1 MVHEANKSDALTPT
15 EAKVLGSKLE
25 SFEREFHRLAEDQT
39 LNIARWDTEGHYLYI
54 NPAHEH
60 TLGKSASGVIGTIIP
75 DSRKSLKEKIAEA
88 VATGEPTLMVELS
101 VSYKDGSNHRHDVIL
116 LPERSNE
123 GKIVSVLGIGRDMT
137 NFYQALEAAA
147 AKGQEFHNLAESSPD
162 FIARYDRDGR
172 VIYLNTALLRAFE
185 LATAEQVIGNRLREM
200 WPDGRYARIERAAA
214 QVAESGT
221 ETSFEFCRT
230 SADGVPQYRE
240 IRVLPERDIAGRIVG
255 TIAYSRNITERK
267 LAEEKI
273 HRLAFYDPLTGLPN
287 RQLLCDRVG
296 HALVTRS
303 RHHRDGAVLFV
314 DIDHFQRINDT
325 LGRESGDFL
334 LQQVSQRLHSS
345 LSEGD
350 TVARVGGDQFVIL
363 LEGLSEDLVL
373 AKDQTTSIAEKIA
386 ARLHQDYWLAG
397 ALAQCTASIGV
408 AMFDTELETE
418 ELLSRAQLAMNEAK
432 SAESQHL
439 CFFDPQMQA
448 LVLAQASM
456 EADLR
461 QALLKD
467 QFLLYYQVQVDSS
480 GRPVGAE
487 ALLRWNHP
495 KRGFVSP
502 AEFIPMAEN
511 NGLILPI
518 GKWVLETACRQL
530 AAWASQPEMATLTLA
545 VNVSARQFHHG
556 NFVTQV
562 LDVLEATKANPRQ
575 LKLELTE
582 GLLLND
588 IEGVIAKMTVLKEH
602 GISFSLDD
610 FGTGYSSLS
619 YLKRLPLDQL
629 KIDQSFVRD
638 VLSNSDDAAIARTI
652 IALGQSLELNVIAE
666 GVETGDQRDFLASNG
681 CLNYQGYLFSRPLRL
696 EEFNQFCAACLT
708 GGLKSNRT

>member
-1 MVHEANKSDALTPT
+1 MVYEANKTDVLTPT
-15 EAKVLGSKLE
+15 EGKALGSKLE
-25 SFEREFHRLAEDQT
+25 SFEREFHSLAENQT
-39 LNIARWDTEGHYLYI
+39 LNIARWDTEGRYLYI

-60 TLGKSASGVIGTIIP
+60 TLGKSASDVIGTIIP
-75 DSRKSLKEKIAEA
+75 DSRKVLKAKIAEA

-101 VSYKDGSNHRHDVIL
+101 VPYKDGSNHRHDVIL
-116 LPERSNE
+116 VPERSND

-137 NFYQALEAAA
+137 DFYQALDTAAA
-147 AKGQEFHNLAESSPD
+147 RGQEFHNLAEGSPD
-162 FIARYDRDGR
+162 FILRYDRDGR
-172 VIYLNTALLRAFE
+172 IVYLNTALLRE
-185 LATAEQVIGNRLREM
+185 LGLATAEQVIGKRPCEM
-200 WPDGRYARIERAAA
+200 WPDGRFAQIERTAA
-214 QVAESGT
+214 QVVESGT
-221 ETSFEFCRT
+221 ETILEFCRAG
-230 SADGVPQYRE
+230 ADGEPRYRE
-240 IRVLPERDIAGRIVG
+240 IRVLPERDIAGRIIG

-267 LAEEKI
+267 LAEEKM

-303 RHHRDGAVLFV
+303 RHRRNGAVLFV
-314 DIDHFQRINDT
+314 DIDHFQRINDI
-325 LGRESGDFL
+325 LGRESGDLL
-334 LQQVSQRLHSS
+334 LQQVSQRLNSS
-345 LSEGD
+345 LREGD

-373 AKDQTTSIAEKIA
+373 AKNQTESIAGKIA
-386 ARLHQDYWLAG
+386 ARLHEDYLLAG
-397 ALAQCTASIGV
+397 ALAQCTVSIGV
-408 AMFDTELETE
+408 AMFDSELETE
-418 ELLSRAQLAMNEAK
+418 ELLSRAQLAMNEVK
-432 SAESQHL
+432 SAEGQHI
-439 CFFDPQMQA
+439 CFFDPQMHA
-448 LVLAQASM
+448 LVIAQASM

-530 AAWASQPEMATLTLA
+530 AAWASQPRMATFTLA

-562 LDVLEATKANPRQ
+562 LDVLEITKANPHR

-588 IEGVIAKMTVLKEH
+588 VEGVIAKMTVLKGH

-638 VLSNSDDAAIARTI
+638 VLSNPDDAPIARTI
-652 IALGQSLELNVIAE
+652 IALGQSLELNIIAE
-666 GVETGDQRDFLASNG
+666 GVETGEQREFLASNG

-696 EEFNQFCAACLT
+696 EEFDQFVQ
-708 GGLKSNRT
+708 RV